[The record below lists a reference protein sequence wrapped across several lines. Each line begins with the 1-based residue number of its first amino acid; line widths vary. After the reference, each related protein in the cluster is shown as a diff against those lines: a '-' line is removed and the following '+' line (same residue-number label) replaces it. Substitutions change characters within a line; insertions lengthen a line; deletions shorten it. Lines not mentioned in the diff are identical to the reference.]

1 MAVDEVPNHPVQVRL
16 RRKLEELVGV
26 EEADLLMDR
35 PPGGWSSLVTK
46 DWLDERL
53 THERELT
60 DERFR
65 GIDERFRSLEGRFD
79 ERFRSLEGRF
89 DERFRSFEDR
99 MDARFGG
106 IDERFRSLE
115 DRFDERFRGIDR
127 QFEVVYARLDS
138 QRYELL
144 GAMHEEFRNQTWRLI
159 TALFGAIAML
169 AAVVATVTQL

>member
-65 GIDERFRSLEGRFD
+65 SLDERFRSLEGRFD
-79 ERFRSLEGRF
+79 ERFRSLEGRSTS
-89 DERFRSFEDR
+89 DSGASRPH
-99 MDARFGG
+99 G
-106 IDERFRSLE
+106 RSLG
-115 DRFDERFRGIDR
+115 RIDDGSGVWR
-127 QFEVVYARLDS
+127 IVSTSGSAGSTISSRL
-138 QRYELL
+138 R
-144 GAMHEEFRNQTWRLI
+144 T
-159 TALFGAIAML
+159 
-169 AAVVATVTQL
+169 

>member
-1 MAVDEVPNHPVQVRL
+1 VAVDEVPNHPVQVRL

-35 PPGGWSSLVTK
+35 PPGGWGSLVTK

-53 THERELT
+53 THGRELT
-60 DERFR
+60 DVRFR
-65 GIDERFRSLEGRFD
+65 GID

-127 QFEVVYARLDS
+127 QFEVVYAKLDS

-169 AAVVATVTQL
+169 AAVVAAVTQL